1 MPRTMLHEKRS
12 HAGHGRQIR
21 TIRIPRRKPYLQRQ
35 AQSQL
40 HAPFCI
46 HKPLGHYRTK
56 SSMTR
61 IRLRPAASF
70 RCDESGRVTVRYVP
84 TAYWVPNRHARSSKP
99 SGSSQATRQQE
110 IPSQSQFHQKQPR
123 STANR
128 PYPSTST
135 RRLAVRTDRP
145 AATRHDSFQLEPH
158 TTPIGTREGGRR
170 RSYQATHRE
179 LHERHGEGRTSES
192 TLIQTAREMSS
203 RRAAL

>member
-99 SGSSQATRQQE
+99 SGSSQATRQQDPQP
-110 IPSQSQFHQKQPR
+110 IPIPPKTTAKYGKPAVPIDVNSKARRENR
-123 STANR
+123 STCCD
-128 PYPSTST
+128 TT
-135 RRLAVRTDRP
+135 R
-145 AATRHDSFQLEPH
+145 
-158 TTPIGTREGGRR
+158 
-170 RSYQATHRE
+170 
-179 LHERHGEGRTSES
+179 
-192 TLIQTAREMSS
+192 
-203 RRAAL
+203 